1 MLCICAFSH
10 HHILSLHM
18 GSKGLSTATQYVLK
32 KRSYMSRNDTLYI
45 CHTLL
50 YKKELLNS
58 LYFLTVLYIGD
69 NISDEG

>member
-1 MLCICAFSH
+1 
-10 HHILSLHM
+10 
-18 GSKGLSTATQYVLK
+18 
-32 KRSYMSRNDTLYI
+32 MSRNDTLYI